1 MNLRSCLYFAFK
13 IKDGLFIGDINSPN
27 ERDFLVSNKITCI
40 VNCAASQ
47 IKPINLNLGIKFIS
61 FDWLDND
68 DQIII
73 DDNNENMSLIYEF
86 MSRAYENCES
96 VLVCSVRGQSRALTV
111 ITAFLMKRYQWSL
124 YKTLEYMNSKRAD
137 FEIRAT
143 FLKQLLT
150 YEQKLFGQKGCSR
163 NWKDDHQ
170 HPDQEASLV
179 RNTYV
184 NSQMISLESRDFFMR
199 SLASREYNSG
209 PRTTKLKWSIQLK
222 MEIPHH
228 EDIQSLNRKQNINQ
242 QNQSNSNNQSI
253 NSSQNNSGSNQ
264 SMKNNSNCTASNS
277 SNQMDSV
284 EILPINQNAFQV
296 PKKSI
301 LKAVSSYDKK
311 NINNNST
318 SSQGQNS
325 ISSLSEDSLQNNQ
338 SNQSQKKK
346 EVKKIS
352 LQKNYDLIEEQ
363 NEEYE
368 QSSSEVF
375 LTKQNQK
382 NSQIQQSS
390 LPQKP
395 LNELEK
401 ELLVEQQQSSR
412 SYETNSSGERVE
424 QGINIMLE
432 SDAVKNSNDFET
444 NRLNSNQDEEVPP
457 LKQPIKQKDRNEIKI
472 FEQNSDRFPKAQ
484 INPPA
489 APTYAQ
495 NQKPDFQIQKEKMK
509 NNYFRE
515 ENTLQDQNKS
525 TPPQQPEN
533 SSIKISSQKNNQRE
547 EVRVIAV
554 EESDNNQDGVLT
566 EQYKLN
572 YQINESNLDKKNNNL
587 NSIVNKNGSGG
598 YQILNDQQIKNSIN
612 LSQYQ
617 INSRQTQ
624 SLVSQPGSNSSSR
637 QTTPSR
643 KYRKSPFPMAMP
655 QRKIIQSQTAPQSRD
670 NSRKNSVAQI
680 DQGLQ
685 IQQQQG
691 NEKKQNGVKQIVSKS
706 PDSSQVQVNINLNIN
721 SVNILNQTTN
731 PIYQRQKSPADSE
744 TQNNCILQPNFGK
757 ISRKSS
763 RPPSETKKRPVTEKV
778 YTEGNQI
785 KDLELMKPQ
794 STKLTR
800 RLQTYTNGDP
810 LNFLP
815 NITFMRQRTP
825 LKNNINLPNTQNLV
839 PKPHKNLE
847 LSFQDITTTPNNQAY
862 LQSFTSNN
870 PNSQQLYTNYLN
882 DVDISSQQNTV
893 KSNTSKLKGF
903 KRDNTPVTRVKIP
916 VASPYN
922 NEIRSSSNFDQR
934 RVSTEIGQ
942 TRGSSEIRSKRSVS
956 RGKEK
961 DLNNTFSYLNTP
973 INNSGTNTPI
983 STGINPQLM
992 AKYIKNGIKPSYN
1005 KLLY

>member
-1 MNLRSCLYFAFK
+1 MNLRQCLYFAFK

-61 FDWLDND
+61 FDWQDND

-86 MSRAYENCES
+86 ISRAYENCES

-143 FLKQLLT
+143 FLKQLLS

-184 NSQMISLESRDFFMR
+184 NSQMVSLESRDFFMR

-228 EDIQSLNRKQNINQ
+228 DDIQSLNKKQNANQ
-242 QNQSNSNNQSI
+242 QNQIHSNNLSI
-253 NSSQNNSGSNQ
+253 NNSQNNSGSNQ

-284 EILPINQNAFQV
+284 EILPINQNTFQV

-311 NINNNST
+311 NINSNSS

-338 SNQSQKKK
+338 QSQPQKKK
-346 EVKKIS
+346 EIKKVS

-368 QSSSEVF
+368 QSSSEIF

-382 NSQIQQSS
+382 NNQMQQSS
-390 LPQKP
+390 PSQKP
-395 LNELEK
+395 LNEQEK
-401 ELLVEQQQSSR
+401 ELLVEQQQSAR

-424 QGINIMLE
+424 EGINVMLE
-432 SDAVKNSNDFET
+432 SDTVKNSNDFET
-444 NRLNSNQDEEVPP
+444 NRLNSNQDEEVPA
-457 LKQPIKQKDRNEIKI
+457 LKLPIKQKDRNEIKI

-495 NQKPDFQIQKEKMK
+495 NQKSNFQVQKEKMK

-515 ENTLQDQNKS
+515 ENSLQDENKS
-525 TPPQQPEN
+525 TLPPQPEN
-533 SSIKISSQKNNQRE
+533 PTVKSSSQKNNQRE

-554 EESDNNQDGVLT
+554 EESDINQDGILT
-566 EQYKLN
+566 EQYKVN
-572 YQINESNLDKKNNNL
+572 YQISESNLEQKNNNL
-587 NSIVNKNGSGG
+587 NNIVNKNGGGG
-598 YQILNDQQIKNSIN
+598 YQILNDQQIKNEIN

-617 INSRQTQ
+617 INNRQTQ

-655 QRKIIQSQTAPQSRD
+655 QRKIIQSQTAPQSRE

-680 DQGLQ
+680 DQSLQ
-685 IQQQQG
+685 IQAQG
-691 NEKKQNGVKQIVSKS
+691 HEKKLNGVKQMVSKS
-706 PDSSQVQVNINLNIN
+706 PDSSQLLVNINLNIN

-731 PIYQRQKSPADSE
+731 PIYQRQKSPVDTE
-744 TQNNCILQPNFGK
+744 TQNISMLQSNFGK
-757 ISRKSS
+757 TFKKSS

-785 KDLELMKPQ
+785 KDLEQMKPS

-839 PKPHKNLE
+839 PKAHKNLE
-847 LSFQDITTTPNNQAY
+847 ISFQDITTTPNNQAY
-862 LQSFTSNN
+862 LQSFASNN

-903 KRDNTPVTRVKIP
+903 KRDNTPVTRAKIP
-916 VASPYN
+916 AASPYN
-922 NEIRSSSNFDQR
+922 SEIRSSSNFDQR

-942 TRGSSEIRSKRSVS
+942 TRGSSEIRGKRSVS

-961 DLNNTFSYLNTP
+961 DLNNNFSQLNIP

>member
-73 DDNNENMSLIYEF
+73 DENNENISLIYEF

-143 FLKQLLT
+143 FLKQLLS

-199 SLASREYNSG
+199 SLASREYNTG
-209 PRTTKLKWSIQLK
+209 PRTTKLKWSVQLK

-228 EDIQSLNRKQNINQ
+228 EDIQNMNKKQNANQ
-242 QNQSNSNNQSI
+242 QNQLNSTNLSI
-253 NSSQNNSGSNQ
+253 NNSQQNSGSNQ

-277 SNQMDSV
+277 TNQMDSV
-284 EILPINQNAFQV
+284 EILPINQNTFQV

-311 NINNNST
+311 NINSNSS

-338 SNQSQKKK
+338 QNQPQKKK

-382 NSQIQQSS
+382 SNQIQQSS
-390 LPQKP
+390 PPQKP

-401 ELLVEQQQSSR
+401 ELLVEQQQSAR

-424 QGINIMLE
+424 QGINVMLE
-432 SDAVKNSNDFET
+432 SDTVKNSSDYET
-444 NRLNSNQDEEVPP
+444 NRLNSNNQDEEVPA

-515 ENTLQDQNKS
+515 ENTPQEDNKS
-525 TPPQQPEN
+525 PLPPQPDN
-533 SSIKISSQKNNQRE
+533 SSIKTSLQKNNQRE
-547 EVRVIAV
+547 EVRVIAI
-554 EESDNNQDGVLT
+554 EESDNNQEGVLT
-566 EQYKLN
+566 EQYKVN
-572 YQINESNLDKKNNNL
+572 YQINESNLEKKNNNL
-587 NSIVNKNGSGG
+587 NSIVNKNNSSGG

-617 INSRQTQ
+617 ISNRQSQ

-655 QRKIIQSQTAPQSRD
+655 QRKIIQSQTAPQSRE
-670 NSRKNSVAQI
+670 NSRKNSIAQI
-680 DQGLQ
+680 DQSLQ
-685 IQQQQG
+685 IQQQG
-691 NEKKQNGVKQIVSKS
+691 NEKKLNGVKQIVSKS

-731 PIYQRQKSPADSE
+731 PIYQRQKSPVDTE
-744 TQNNCILQPNFGK
+744 TQNISMLQPNFGK
-757 ISRKSS
+757 SFRKSS

-785 KDLELMKPQ
+785 KDLEQMKPS

-862 LQSFTSNN
+862 IQSFTN

-903 KRDNTPVTRVKIP
+903 KRDNTPVTRAKIP
-916 VASPYN
+916 AASPYN

-942 TRGSSEIRSKRSVS
+942 TRGNSEIRGKRSVS